1 MASTPCSPD
10 HVMVFL
16 LHHENKICIVGHN
29 ADVLEM
35 TKIVSDLSNHS
46 ESSSESL
53 PIRPY
58 QHALFEEIKFYQ
70 TLMAELKGV
79 CIILNADKTEMR
91 LTGQSSQIAIA
102 KTKMYDVIQKAERMK
117 IGMRSQHFIEYLMLP
132 EIKQFIQHQL
142 SIYGLFGA
150 WDFTEENI
158 INMYSTTEDQASA
171 AIFVESV
178 KELTITLRYED
189 ITFVSGRQW
198 NDAARKIE
206 EKYKFAFVH
215 IARVK
220 KNELVVFYI
229 PVVDEATMRE
239 ELNNVFRTYAQSEKT
254 THGLLRSKLS
264 GSCFR

>member
-102 KTKMYDVIQKAERMK
+102 KTKMYDVIQ
-117 IGMRSQHFIEYLMLP
+117 LM
-132 EIKQFIQHQL
+132 
-142 SIYGLFGA
+142 SI
-150 WDFTEENI
+150 
-158 INMYSTTEDQASA
+158 
-171 AIFVESV
+171 SV
-178 KELTITLRYED
+178 
-189 ITFVSGRQW
+189 RQW
-198 NDAARKIE
+198 
-206 EKYKFAFVH
+206 
-215 IARVK
+215 VK
-220 KNELVVFYI
+220 KKSILKVKFDYLHHQ
-229 PVVDEATMRE
+229 D
-239 ELNNVFRTYAQSEKT
+239 QGKKT
-254 THGLLRSKLS
+254 RLS
-264 GSCFR
+264 MSLW